1 MTKTKQFFF
10 FFLVVVSF
18 HIIFFLLVLFFA
30 IDTSPWYP
38 PSLSFVGGAG
48 TVGIT
53 IYYYFI
59 FFSALSIKWSF
70 INFPFWYHFRSCVI
84 LWMKSWV
91 TLIYVVKFV
100 SLSAYMYSTRF
111 MLAVTIAGWLVIN
124 VIVTWSLFRGNRTKD

>member
-48 TVGIT
+48 TVGFT

-70 INFPFWYHFRSCVI
+70 INFPFWYPFPFLCHIVDEELGYTYLCSEICFFAR
-84 LWMKSWV
+84 
-91 TLIYVVKFV
+91 IYVFNSLYV
-100 SLSAYMYSTRF
+100 SRDYS
-111 MLAVTIAGWLVIN
+111 WLVGYQCN
-124 VIVTWSLFRGNRTKD
+124 CNLVFV